1 MILSFN
7 PRFRAKILAGTK
19 TQTIREDK
27 KGRWKVGGL
36 IHFATGVRTKA
47 QETFKTATVVSI
59 NEVCISNYQSS
70 QIQGFRIKEVL
81 IKCIDPPI
89 GHASWRLIFGEELQ
103 AFIKAD
109 GFDSPEDFWDWFD
122 QPEFHGKIIA
132 W

>member
-7 PRFRAKILAGTK
+7 PRFRAKILDGTK

-47 QETFKTATVVSI
+47 QETFKTATVLSI
-59 NEVCISNYQSS
+59 TEVMIFNSPDCKAVMLT
-70 QIQGFRIKEVL
+70 KEKDKWTD
-81 IKCIDPPI
+81 IE
-89 GHASWRLIFGEELQ
+89 GEELR
-103 AFIKAD
+103 KLMYAD
-109 GFDSPEDFWDWFD
+109 GFDHEEEFWAWFD
-122 QPEFHGKIIA
+122 QPSFYGKIIA